1 MPFKSDGRIDWAAIR
16 AAYEAGGI
24 SDRAL
29 AREHGIWLR
38 AIQTKAES
46 ENWERPDMP
55 KDHGGP
61 VSRAQAIAAQPSS
74 KITQPAEPSNQLM
87 VKPQK
92 PVTDVAVS
100 HKDVITRSRSL
111 VYRLL
116 DELDAT
122 TSHIGEIEQM
132 ILDETAGDRDGRRRH
147 TLQQA
152 VNLSTRAGVMK
163 NLALAA
169 KTLAEAA
176 PGKREEEA
184 EAAQKAASGIFA
196 MPAGPKLLARRSSM
210 PEAPSCEPANGPKP
224 A

>member
-116 DELDAT
+116 DELDGSVALSGAAYLDRSAAPAT
-122 TSHIGEIEQM
+122 TPP
-132 ILDETAGDRDGRRRH
+132 
-147 TLQQA
+147 
-152 VNLSTRAGVMK
+152 RAPPMADTPLPLERT
-163 NLALAA
+163 NPSAA
-169 KTLAEAA
+169 
-176 PGKREEEA
+176 R
-184 EAAQKAASGIFA
+184 
-196 MPAGPKLLARRSSM
+196 
-210 PEAPSCEPANGPKP
+210 PSPANATDPSSNAGARSNGPSP
-224 A
+224 DLHGGV